1 MAVLKDV
8 YAGFVTTLKG
18 MAVTWKE
25 LFQPAI
31 TVQYPYQK
39 REMPERM
46 RGMVVNDASTC
57 IACDKCV
64 KICPVDCLYCEAS
77 GKGKERRPV
86 VFTIDYVKCCWC
98 ALCVDVCPT
107 GSIYMSKDYETVFTD
122 RSQMIRDFVKDP
134 IPPNPVPAPEEKKSA
149 APVKIL
155 PQTKEG
161 TTDSGRAS

>member
-1 MAVLKDV
+1 MAVLKDI
-8 YAGFVTTLKG
+8 YAGFVTTVKG

-31 TVQYPYQK
+31 TIQYPYAK
-39 REMPERM
+39 REMASRM

-64 KICPVDCLYCEAS
+64 KICPVDCLYCEAA
-77 GKGKERRPV
+77 GKGKERRPTI
-86 VFTIDYVKCCWC
+86 FTIDYVKCCWC

-134 IPPNPVPAPEEKKSA
+134 IPPNPIPEPEEKKSA
-149 APVKIL
+149 ELQKTASEK
-155 PQTKEG
+155 KEG
-161 TTDSGRAS
+161 AADCGSAA